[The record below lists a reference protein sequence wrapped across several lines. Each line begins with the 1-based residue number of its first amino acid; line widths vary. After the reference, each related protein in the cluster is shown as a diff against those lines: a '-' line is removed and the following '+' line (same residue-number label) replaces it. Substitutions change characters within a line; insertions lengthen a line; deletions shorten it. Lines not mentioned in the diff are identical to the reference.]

1 MLDPPEPFQNVN
13 LLCPLNV
20 QTPCMSF
27 SGVLFYEHHLAIFLK
42 CQIET
47 DPDWGPSEALKA
59 EMMISFKYLEA
70 CIENM
75 QDEQKGTF
83 ECSLVEGAAMGLLKS
98 GYPISQKLF
107 EKMGHL
113 KYSMGF

>member
-1 MLDPPEPFQNVN
+1 M
-13 LLCPLNV
+13 
-20 QTPCMSF
+20 
-27 SGVLFYEHHLAIFLK
+27 YEHHLAIFLK

-59 EMMISFKYLEA
+59 EMMNSFRYLEA

-98 GYPISQKLF
+98 GYPISEKLF
-107 EKMGHL
+107 QKMGHL

>member
-1 MLDPPEPFQNVN
+1 MNNV
-13 LLCPLNV
+13 
-20 QTPCMSF
+20 SFF
-27 SGVLFYEHHLAIFLK
+27 SGVLMYELHLAIFLK

-47 DPDWGPSEALKA
+47 DPEWGPSEALKA
-59 EMMISFKYLEA
+59 EMMTSFKYLEA

-83 ECSLVEGAAMGLLKS
+83 ECSLVEGAAVGLLKS

-107 EKMGHL
+107 QKLGHL